1 LCLSCIIL
9 IIMQSPPSYVLYLHL
24 LSIMYKK
31 GQQQHNAKRHAAP
44 PNASKG
50 NKPMSSETKKEM
62 GEFIPPGAGLILS
75 CIP

>member
-1 LCLSCIIL
+1 
-9 IIMQSPPSYVLYLHL
+9 
-24 LSIMYKK
+24 MYKK